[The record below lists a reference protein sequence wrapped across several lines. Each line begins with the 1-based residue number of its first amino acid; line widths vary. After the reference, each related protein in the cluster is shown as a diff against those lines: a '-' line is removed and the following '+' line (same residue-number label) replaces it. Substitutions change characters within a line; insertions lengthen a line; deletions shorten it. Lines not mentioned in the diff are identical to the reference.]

1 MRDGLPQT
9 IYLGWTGMASA
20 EQGSSGG
27 STKRPVERDES
38 STIEIDATLGRTLS
52 LSNGL
57 KVC

>member
-1 MRDGLPQT
+1 
-9 IYLGWTGMASA
+9 MASA